1 MKRFIPN
8 WFSHYRERRY
18 ARERENA
25 LRILGLTER
34 DLRYLDDEKIRL
46 ITRAGMD
53 PFRLGPYIAEL
64 TFRGLEALGGSTKL
78 LDLSP
83 RQRLGRARDILNTKA
98 LSPTEFN
105 ELLALLA
112 AYRLSVSEY
121 EPTKT
126 QSIQSKKPY
135 RARRQRA
142 KRVR

>member
-1 MKRFIPN
+1 MKLFIPN
-8 WFSHYRERRY
+8 WFSRYRQRRY
-18 ARERENA
+18 DRERENA
-25 LRILGLTER
+25 LRTLGVTEH
-34 DLRYLDDEKIRL
+34 DLRYIDDQKIRL
-46 ITRAGMD
+46 IARAGMD

-83 RQRLGRARDILNTKA
+83 RQKLRRARDILNTKA

-112 AYRLSVSEY
+112 CYRLSVSEY
-121 EPTKT
+121 PLTKT

-142 KRVR
+142 KHVR

>member
-53 PFRLGPYIAEL
+53 PMKLGPYIAEL
-64 TFRGLEALGGSTKL
+64 TYQGLSALGGSNLL

-83 RQRLGRARDILNTKA
+83 KQRLKRARDILNTKA

-112 AYRLSVSEY
+112 AYRLSVYEY
-121 EPTKT
+121 ADTKT
-126 QSIQSKKPY
+126 QTIQSKKPY
-135 RARRQRA
+135 RPLRQRA
-142 KRVR
+142 KRR